1 MKALI
6 SDVEAGAITAEIET
20 ILNNHNLHYFT
31 KIHLLLAITKVEC
44 DNNGIDFDT
53 AFCAFKE
60 SEEGA

>member
-6 SDVEAGAITAEIET
+6 SDTEAGAIAAEVET

-31 KIHLLLAITKVEC
+31 KIHLLLAITKIEC
-44 DNNGIDFDT
+44 DNNGIDFGT
-53 AFCAFKE
+53 AVYAFKE